1 VNEGRSV
8 RVEVNSRNKRELS
21 GKLFPPFEA
30 QNSLLFF
37 KGSTVFDCTRRP
49 VLIICNSL
57 HFGHLCLLPVKNN
70 V

>member
-1 VNEGRSV
+1 VNEGRSI
-8 RVEVNSRNKRELS
+8 RIEVNSRNKRELKWGIIS
-21 GKLFPPFEA
+21 PFEA

-49 VLIICNSL
+49 VLIICNSM
-57 HFGHLCLLPVKNN
+57 HFGHLCLLLVKNN